1 MEPETNEVMAMAMRA
16 KGQRTEAALQEAA
29 REVFAKKGYF
39 RTKISDITEAAGRSA
54 GSFYNYYDSKE
65 QLLESLLDLFSAE
78 VLDVSLQAKTHDPYA
93 TIRTAVA
100 AYFAAYRKYL
110 PELVGVFHL
119 SMTEESFARRWR
131 ENRAVGFRSII
142 SGIAQLEKSGH
153 KVDLDHDALASALI
167 SMLDS
172 YCWTSMVAGGELAGG
187 PIDDE
192 TAIETIA
199 GIWYRAVFAAK
210 P

>member
-1 MEPETNEVMAMAMRA
+1 MNEVKAMAMRA
-16 KGQRTEAALQEAA
+16 KGQRTEAALQDAA
-29 REVFAKKGYF
+29 REVFATKGYF
-39 RTKISDITEAAGRSA
+39 RAKISDITEAAGRSA

-78 VLDVSLQAKTHDPYA
+78 VLALSVQAKTADPYS

-119 SMTEESFARRWR
+119 SMTNEAFARRWR

-142 SGIAQLEKSGH
+142 AGVAQLEKAGH

-172 YCWTSMVAGGELAGG
+172 YCWTSMVAGGELAGDR
-187 PIDDE
+187 IEDE

-199 GIWYRAVFAAK
+199 NIWYRAVFAAK